1 MTQPKDPKGFL
12 VVLPGEIIEIPQDSD
27 KSWLT
32 LFYSLPKE
40 LAEKWK
46 PAFDLPRCPYEVLRT
61 DKYDSIVCDDMF
73 KLLVWDCYKQRP
85 IIQSSGYNGSE
96 PTRICPHCGKE
107 KPLSDFGYRKMKKG
121 ENGQVRN
128 QSWCKDCR

>member
-1 MTQPKDPKGFL
+1 MADN
-12 VVLPGEIIEIPQDSD
+12 
-27 KSWLT
+27 
-32 LFYSLPKE
+32 
-40 LAEKWK
+40 
-46 PAFDLPRCPYEVLRT
+46 
-61 DKYDSIVCDDMF
+61 
-73 KLLVWDCYKQRP
+73 KQRP

-128 QSWCKDCR
+128 QSW